1 MSPSSSSKER
11 AKSLLLFLIFCNI
24 LFLQCTSFI
33 QKPVTFN
40 PVHGK
45 IQIALRSRI
54 SHLSE
59 TANDGKE
66 CLPIFD
72 DRKRLKVLCL
82 HGYLSSSKYFRLQLR
97 RLVDEA
103 SDISEFGNKKMTIV
117 CYTTSTIF
125 PSEVTIRLLQCGFSV
140 SVFLDGPHRFGLL
153 KQPQPKEAIPIAG

>member
-45 IQIALRSRI
+45 IQIALPSRI
-54 SHLSE
+54 SRLCE
-59 TANDGKE
+59 AANDRNE

-103 SDISEFGNKKMTIV
+103 SDISEFGNKKITVVFHTTATIFSLWSHYSFIAMLLLYLSISGWPTSV
-117 CYTTSTIF
+117 WTSEATST
-125 PSEVTIRLLQCGFSV
+125 
-140 SVFLDGPHRFGLL
+140 
-153 KQPQPKEAIPIAG
+153 

>member
-45 IQIALRSRI
+45 IQIALHSRI
-54 SHLSE
+54 SRLCE
-59 TANDGKE
+59 TVNDGNG

-103 SDISEFGNKKMTIV
+103 SDISEFGKKKDDYRV
-117 CYTTSTIF
+117 SYDSDYFF
-125 PSEVTIRLLQCGFSV
+125 PLKSLFVYCNAASLSQYFWMAHIG
-140 SVFLDGPHRFGLL
+140 LDF
-153 KQPQPKEAIPIAG
+153 